1 MTRAEQAVVGLQ
13 VTKSSGVVRV
23 RDGQDT
29 WLARRRHY
37 EAALARLAKQPADE
51 SDEGGADAYSA
62 LCRTVA
68 GPVVT
73 LIGTPRG
80 TDAQRRRL
88 VRAAVDQG
96 LLDAAD
102 AGRY

>member
-1 MTRAEQAVVGLQ
+1 MAEQAVAGLQ
-13 VTKSSGVVRV
+13 VAKSSGVVRV

-29 WLARRRHY
+29 WLARRHHF
-37 EAALARLAKQPADE
+37 EAALDRLAKRPADE
-51 SDEGGADAYSA
+51 SDEGGAEAYGA
-62 LCRTVA
+62 LCRGVA

-80 TDAQRRRL
+80 AERARRML

-96 LLDAAD
+96 LLDAD
-102 AGRY
+102 EAGRFA